1 MEGILH
7 LSKRRLG
14 VIVENSTLPGIHQ
27 YDEVVE
33 INNVRADILDKATLQ
48 NKLLELIS
56 ISNLLI
62 LPINKQQLI
71 QTCLNV
77 NNIYCEK
84 NILTTSATKVK
95 FSSDSLIQLMEHT
108 TCAGNFHSFWHIVLQ
123 LINLKV

>member
-14 VIVENSTLPGIHQ
+14 VIVEKSTLPGIHQ

-33 INNVRADILDKATLQ
+33 INNVRADILDKATLH

-71 QTCLNV
+71 QYLIKLLND
-77 NNIYCEK
+77 K
-84 NILTTSATKVK
+84 K
-95 FSSDSLIQLMEHT
+95 FSNTISKNCYTKTKKYYRWEVVLKKY
-108 TCAGNFHSFWHIVLQ
+108 NFIF
-123 LINLKV
+123 

>member
-14 VIVENSTLPGIHQ
+14 VIVEKSTLPGIHQ

-33 INNVRADILDKATLQ
+33 INNVRADTLDNATLH

-71 QTCLNV
+71 QTCLNA

-84 NILTTSATKVK
+84 NILTTSVIKVQ
-95 FSSDSLIQLMEHT
+95 FSSDSLIQVINT
-108 TCAGNFHSFWHIVLQ
+108 IFRNFFVLTKY
-123 LINLKV
+123 LFINLGK

>member
-14 VIVENSTLPGIHQ
+14 VIVEKSTLPGIHQ

-33 INNVRADILDKATLQ
+33 INNVRADTLDKATLH

-71 QTCLNV
+71 QTCLNA

-84 NILTTSATKVK
+84 NILTTSVIKVQ
-95 FSSDSLIQLMEHT
+95 FSSDSLIQVINT
-108 TCAGNFHSFWHIVLQ
+108 IFRNFFCSDKIFIY
-123 LINLKV
+123 

>member
-62 LPINKQQLI
+62 LPKNKQQLI
-71 QTCLNV
+71 QTCLNS

-84 NILTTSATKVK
+84 TFLRHLLLKYNSVLTV
-95 FSSDSLIQLMEHT
+95 
-108 TCAGNFHSFWHIVLQ
+108 
-123 LINLKV
+123 